1 MLAKIGKLWYN
12 QDKSRKCHMPWLR
25 VPPGEDPAGRDS
37 FRLAALL
44 PQVPGSCARKYPQK
58 QCLRWPE
65 LRTQNASRPWP
76 FLFFGGFHGRL

>member
-12 QDKSRKCHMPWLR
+12 QDKSRRGQVPRLR

-44 PQVPGSCARKYPQK
+44 PQVPEAD
-58 QCLRWPE
+58 
-65 LRTQNASRPWP
+65 SREYCKNRA
-76 FLFFGGFHGRL
+76 LDGQS